1 MTELGY
7 IQTTYLERRSA
18 NIAMA
23 TGSIVEFVNRRRA
36 LESRF
41 SPGNAIPGPA
51 PITTYDLTAR

>member
-1 MTELGY
+1 
-7 IQTTYLERRSA
+7 
-18 NIAMA
+18 MA